1 MGKQKRSA
9 NTYQKINGVFYRDT
23 NNIVMMYDELCDPV
37 LEWLRTNDVK
47 MYATEKI
54 DGTNIR
60 IEVSS
65 EVRMDR
71 VYFDVAYKG
80 KTDNANIPKNLE
92 THLKEKYSPEVVLN
106 ALGLKPLIPFEEFAA
121 HKWVDE
127 KGEPDTSRIPT
138 MYTIYGEGYGK
149 GIQKVGGRYIKDGSG
164 FIVFD
169 VKVNN
174 TWLMPE
180 AVKEIAGKLGAP
192 YVPEYGPMTIN
203 EAIRICQN
211 EDWKSQISEDKTL
224 PIEGIVLK
232 TPWGLLDRMGRRI
245 ICKVKVCDFEKYK
258 AKYGTTERVPQE
270 RNPKLNNND

>member
-1 MGKQKRSA
+1 MGRQKRSA

-65 EVRMDR
+65 DIRSGGT
-71 VYFDVAYKG
+71 YFDVAYRG

-92 THLKEKYSPEVVLN
+92 THLREKYSPEVVLS
-106 ALGLKPLIPFEEFAA
+106 ALGLKDFVPFEEFAG

-127 KGEPDTSRIPT
+127 AGEPDTSRVPT
-138 MYTIYGEGYGK
+138 MYAIYGEGYGK

-180 AVKEIAGKLGAP
+180 AVKEIAQKLGAP

-203 EAIRICQN
+203 EAIRICQL

-258 AKYGTTERVPQE
+258 AKYGTTDRVPQE